1 MQLPSETS
9 ELFRQNAVTGYDFA
23 ELVADDGAAL
33 AHELGIH
40 RAAYQ
45 KKLLRSM
52 RMLMSGVGVAPDKP
66 QVHSY
71 MYIRMLHALLP
82 VDASRSVC
90 VVRCLHLPWRSSQ
103 HNCLSSRC
111 RLLLLTP
118 SHPMLHYFLS
128 GASGRGTPVLWGAE
142 AEVGAGR
149 RARLSRAQIPRLSF
163 SPASY
168 GCQCSDSNY
177 GCCLSI

>member
-1 MQLPSETS
+1 MGVKFLSTYFFIRNYSTPLSFHLLIHCSIPITLPVLSFLKVADWIEYGVQLPSETS

-71 MYIRMLHALLP
+71 IFTY
-82 VDASRSVC
+82 ASRPPSCRCQPLGMCGSLFTSSVAFFA
-90 VVRCLHLPWRSSQ
+90 
-103 HNCLSSRC
+103 
-111 RLLLLTP
+111 T
-118 SHPMLHYFLS
+118 
-128 GASGRGTPVLWGAE
+128 
-142 AEVGAGR
+142 
-149 RARLSRAQIPRLSF
+149 
-163 SPASY
+163 
-168 GCQCSDSNY
+168 
-177 GCCLSI
+177 